1 MNPHENERMQQNY
14 SACILYT
21 LLLICVDAGITHFC
35 CLYITHYAL
44 CHGISKNILRIHFFS
59 VRVRVWEL
67 FFLNA
72 LKETVMVF
80 CVRQLFQVNLH

>member
-1 MNPHENERMQQNY
+1 MKMNECNKITLPTYCIPIINMRTCRHNTFVV
-14 SACILYT
+14 CILR
-21 LLLICVDAGITHFC
+21 ITHFATVHPKIYC
-35 CLYITHYAL
+35 AFI
-44 CHGISKNILRIHFFS
+44 FS

-67 FFLNA
+67 FFLLNV